1 MNAITFTVPGVP
13 VGKGRPRFARRGAHV
28 ATYTPAKTVSYENLV
43 KHYAF
48 LIMAGRA
55 PLKRPI
61 ALAVDI
67 YMPIPASWSKK
78 RHQLA
83 VCGLIGATTKPDWD
97 NVSKLTADALNGIIY
112 DDDKQIVRAMVTKQ
126 YGLIPRVEVRVQ
138 EYEKEAA

>member
-1 MNAITFTVPGVP
+1 MNSVSFTVPGVP
-13 VGKGRPRFARRGAHV
+13 QGKGRPRFKRIGAHV
-28 ATYTPAKTVSYENLV
+28 STYTPPKTVSYENLV

-67 YMPIPASWSKK
+67 YMPIPASWSAKK
-78 RHQLA
+78 QDLA
-83 VCGLIGATTKPDWD
+83 TRGLVGATTKPDWD
-97 NVSKLTADALNGIIY
+97 NISKLCADAMNAIVFE
-112 DDDKQIVRAMVTKQ
+112 DDKQIVRAMVTKQ

-138 EYEKEAA
+138 EYEKESA